1 MNASKVYY
9 WLSLAGFAPN
19 TLNKILEKYSP
30 MELWENYDIILS
42 STSLGERDNFK
53 ALKQFKSEEYINSSL
68 HKLAEAG
75 IGVVTRAVDKMSER
89 LLQKEVAPPVV
100 LYYRGDVSLLQTRSF
115 AIVGTRQSTTY
126 GEETAKKFAEGLSRY
141 FTIVSGL
148 AMGIDGVAQKAA
160 LAANGKTVGVL
171 GSGLNCF
178 TPACNRR
185 LFEEVCEKGLVI
197 SEYPPDA
204 FATKYTFPARN
215 RIISGLCEGVLVVEA
230 NAKSGALITAEL
242 ANEQN
247 REVYAVPGNV
257 DRSRA
262 AGTNS
267 LIAKG
272 EAKLVTDYTDILNDL
287 NIVFDKNIDKIDSVA
302 LDNSELKVYN
312 LLQNGPMHADEL
324 CLKLGIKIFELAP
337 LLTMMEV
344 KKIIKKTATST
355 YGLIAK

>member
-1 MNASKVYY
+1 M
-9 WLSLAGFAPN
+9 
-19 TLNKILEKYSP
+19 
-30 MELWENYDIILS
+30 
-42 STSLGERDNFK
+42 
-53 ALKQFKSEEYINSSL
+53 
-68 HKLAEAG
+68 
-75 IGVVTRAVDKMSER
+75 
-89 LLQKEVAPPVV
+89 
-100 LYYRGDVSLLQTRSF
+100 
-115 AIVGTRQSTTY
+115 
-126 GEETAKKFAEGLSRY
+126 
-141 FTIVSGL
+141 
-148 AMGIDGVAQKAA
+148 
-160 LAANGKTVGVL
+160 
-171 GSGLNCF
+171 
-178 TPACNRR
+178 
-185 LFEEVCEKGLVI
+185 
-197 SEYPPDA
+197 
-204 FATKYTFPARN
+204 
-215 RIISGLCEGVLVVEA
+215 VVEA

-272 EAKLVTDYTDILNDL
+272 EAKLVTDYIDILNDL